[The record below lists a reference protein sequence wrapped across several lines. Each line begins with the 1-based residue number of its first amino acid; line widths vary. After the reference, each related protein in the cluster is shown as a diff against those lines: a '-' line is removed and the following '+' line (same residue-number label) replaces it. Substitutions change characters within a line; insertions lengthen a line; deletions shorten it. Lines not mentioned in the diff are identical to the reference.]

1 MFTLYFICFLRVS
14 MFSPALKPI
23 PRIIRYGGMGDVS
36 HMNSLVCS
44 LLLLITTGLGSLRFP
59 PKTKYSRKMLFDAV
73 SFVMVWEF
81 FCSISNL
88 GGHTSLY
95 FLNAWSW
102 LGRAIFGAI
111 YSTFCLYCFKGYSD
125 IICGE
130 EEGRED
136 IPLFENTTLGIIAFS
151 LFYYS
156 VMEIFLYTAP
166 ALIGSK
172 ETFLA
177 TTNTIYKACKLPPSL
192 WTNALFGGMLYKSLG
207 ALVATFQYEKRA
219 PLWKTRASIMFL
231 AWLLITDIFLIPFS
245 AANGGSLTTELMKH
259 YLSYFKNPVT
269 WPILVAPVA
278 GVAHGIFERIKNG
291 GLKKSAA

>member
-1 MFTLYFICFLRVS
+1 

-23 PRIIRYGGMGDVS
+23 PRIIRYGGMGNVS

-44 LLLLITTGLGSLRFP
+44 VLLLITAGLGTLRFP
-59 PKTKYSRKMLFDAV
+59 PKTKYTRKLIFDCV
-73 SFVMVWEF
+73 SIVMVWEF
-81 FCSISNL
+81 FCIMSNL

-102 LGRAIFGAI
+102 LGRAIFGTI
-111 YSTFCLYCFKGYSD
+111 YSTFCLYCFKGFSD

-136 IPLFENTTLGIIAFS
+136 VPFFENTLLGIIAFTF
-151 LFYYS
+151 FYYS
-156 VMEIFLYTAP
+156 SVEIFLYTAP
-166 ALIGSK
+166 ALIQSK

-177 TTNTIYKACKLPPSL
+177 TTNTIYKACKLTPSF

-231 AWLLITDIFLIPFS
+231 AWFLIADIFIFPFP
-245 AANGGSLTTELMKH
+245 AAIGGSMTTELMKLH
-259 YLSYFKNPVT
+259 LSYFKNPVT

-278 GVAHGIFERIKNG
+278 GLAHGIFERIKNG